1 MRIKI
6 LKEELQDKSEQI
18 TEISSAK
25 EKLEKVSERAL
36 QLGMDINDQQEAVDS
51 LNEKYKKALKAKVET
66 YDELVASVKEL
77 VRRHT

>member
-1 MRIKI
+1 MN
-6 LKEELQDKSEQI
+6 KS

-77 VRRHT
+77 VRRHTLTYPKRIRHVHC